1 MVSVL
6 SSTHRK
12 SAWVSSHFL
21 CSLSGRTIP
30 KIYEK

>member
-6 SSTHRK
+6 SLTYRK
-12 SAWVSSHFL
+12 SAWVSYHFL